1 MKHLNAIRNNLYI
14 NICHSIRMSISIM
27 LNANYT
33 RKYDKYCLFNFDNEF
48 SRYAYSI
55 YLYIFNNR
63 KTVIFDWLPS

>member
-1 MKHLNAIRNNLYI
+1 
-14 NICHSIRMSISIM
+14 MSISIM